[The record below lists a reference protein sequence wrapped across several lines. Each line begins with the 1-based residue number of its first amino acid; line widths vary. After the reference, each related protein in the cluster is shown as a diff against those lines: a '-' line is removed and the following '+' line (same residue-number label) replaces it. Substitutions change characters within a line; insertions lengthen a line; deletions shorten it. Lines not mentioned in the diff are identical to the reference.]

1 MSDYIIYPIL
11 VFIVFLFKSLGIGLA
26 IVILLYI
33 FASKSVK
40 DKYLNTKRID
50 RMREKTTNKIKEM
63 KDSVVKEEEKTDKQ
77 EYNHREEDY

>member
-11 VFIVFLFKSLGIGLA
+11 VFIVFLFKSLGISLA

-50 RMREKTTNKIKEM
+50 RMRDKTTNKIKEM
-63 KDSVVKEEEKTDKQ
+63 KDSVVKEEEKTDNQ

>member
-50 RMREKTTNKIKEM
+50 RMREKTTNKIKPCIFY
-63 KDSVVKEEEKTDKQ
+63 VVFKFNKFIM
-77 EYNHREEDY
+77 REL

>member
-40 DKYLNTKRID
+40 DKYLNTQRID
-50 RMREKTTNKIKEM
+50 RMRDKTTNKIKEM
-63 KDSVVKEEEKTDKQ
+63 KDSVVKEQEKTDNQ

>member
-40 DKYLNTKRID
+40 DKYLNTQRID
-50 RMREKTTNKIKEM
+50 RMRDKTTNKIKEM
-63 KDSVVKEEEKTDKQ
+63 KDSVVKEEEKTDNQ

>member
-40 DKYLNTKRID
+40 DKYLNTQRID
-50 RMREKTTNKIKEM
+50 RMRDKTTNKIKEM
-63 KDSVVKEEEKTDKQ
+63 KESVVKEEEKTDNQ
-77 EYNHREEDY
+77 QYNHREEDY

>member
-40 DKYLNTKRID
+40 DKYLNTQRID
-50 RMREKTTNKIKEM
+50 RMRDKTTSKIKEM
-63 KDSVVKEEEKTDKQ
+63 KESVVKEEEKTDNQ
-77 EYNHREEDY
+77 QYNHREEDY

>member
-40 DKYLNTKRID
+40 DKYLNTQRID
-50 RMREKTTNKIKEM
+50 RMRDKTTNKIKEM
-63 KDSVVKEEEKTDKQ
+63 KDSVVKEEEKTDNQ
-77 EYNHREEDY
+77 QYNHREEDY

>member
-40 DKYLNTKRID
+40 DKYLNTQRID
-50 RMREKTTNKIKEM
+50 RMRDKTTNKIKEM
-63 KDSVVKEEEKTDKQ
+63 KDSVVKEEEKTDNQ
-77 EYNHREEDY
+77 EYNNREEDY